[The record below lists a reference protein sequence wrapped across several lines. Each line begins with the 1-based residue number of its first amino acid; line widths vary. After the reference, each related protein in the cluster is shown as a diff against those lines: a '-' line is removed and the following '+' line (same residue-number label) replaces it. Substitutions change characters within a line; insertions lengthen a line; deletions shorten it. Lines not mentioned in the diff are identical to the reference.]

1 VHNHGTW
8 VDLLLKE
15 DKVLTIR
22 TVVSHSGF
30 LRVGVSHR
38 HYENA
43 DFRIFDFAEGHE
55 DVGGKLIEREMTE
68 QNGGGLGK
76 SSKGIFLMSVGDYPA
91 EAEEAHIDVGA
102 VINENP
108 T

>member
-1 VHNHGTW
+1 MLT
-8 VDLLLKE
+8 
-15 DKVLTIR
+15 VL

-43 DFRIFDFAEGHE
+43 DFRVFDFAEGHE
-55 DVGGKLIEREMTE
+55 AVGGKLVEWEMTE

-76 SSKGIFLMSVGDYPA
+76 SSKGIFLMTVGDYPD
-91 EAEEAHIDVGA
+91 EAEEAQIDVGEA
-102 VINENP
+102 INENP